1 MESAYTHAQT
11 ALTLFAAFCGI
22 LLIVLAVPPTRYW
35 AAGAVYRGDHRIAA
49 VAVAMLAFVAG
60 VLVVPLGRTLFELT
74 ALPVWQ
80 YLAIFGLAVVWSQL
94 CLLVWR
100 TGLLDRWLGTATDPG
115 NLCAMR
121 EAAADEGRGGGEAA
135 A

>member
-1 MESAYTHAQT
+1 MFAYDNAQT
-11 ALTLFAAFCGI
+11 ALTLFACFCGI
-22 LLIVLAVPPTRYW
+22 LLVVLAVPPTRSW

-60 VLVVPLGRTLFELT
+60 ALLLPFGRTLFELST
-74 ALPVWQ
+74 LAWWQ
-80 YLAIFGLAVVWSQL
+80 YLVIFGLAVVWSQL

-115 NLCAMR
+115 NVCAER
-121 EAAADEGRGGGEAA
+121 EAVAGAA
-135 A
+135 